1 MKRENMQKGLA
12 AVLLTALLLTSC
24 GSGAAQGTD
33 EKTDTNGVGTTNT
46 TIGAATTMTTATTVD
61 GTTSKEP
68 QGTIGL
74 IAPTVQED
82 SPILLTR
89 FGTEYR
95 LATKKILIWT
105 QIKFRE
111 GGTPSATFGPGAVS
125 DGPGAF
131 LSLRELFETYGDE
144 FPKGDYLPAS
154 DRLEIE
160 TRDDGSRISFK
171 AILDEKGEQTSLTLD
186 DLAGVMGK
194 YTIVFLE
201 VIEKDMTDP
210 ESVERF
216 GEGAYSKTENY
227 LFLTLNVR
235 KMPGSP
241 E

>member
-1 MKRENMQKGLA
+1 MKRENIQKGLL
-12 AVLLTALLLTSC
+12 AVLLAALLLTSC
-24 GSGAAQGTD
+24 GSGTTQGTG
-33 EKTDTNGVGTTNT
+33 EKTDTHGGSITDT
-46 TIGAATTMTTATTVD
+46 TIGAATTMTTTTTVD

-74 IAPTVQED
+74 IAPTVEED
-82 SPILLTR
+82 SPILFTR

-111 GGTPSATFGPGAVS
+111 GGTPSASFGPGAVS

-131 LSLRELFETYGDE
+131 FSLRELFETYGNE
-144 FPKGDYLPAS
+144 FPKGDYLPET
-154 DRLEIE
+154 DRLDIE
-160 TRDDGSRISFK
+160 PRDDGSRISFK

-186 DLAGVMGK
+186 DLAGVVGK

-201 VIEKDMTDP
+201 VIEKDLTDP
-210 ESVERF
+210 ASVERY